1 MSKRTRTALLLVAIA
16 IAIVLASVGLLA
28 MALGPRSA
36 PVIET
41 TVIVPTVIVVP

>member
-16 IAIVLASVGLLA
+16 IVLASVVLLA

-41 TVIVPTVIVVP
+41 TVIVPTVIVLP